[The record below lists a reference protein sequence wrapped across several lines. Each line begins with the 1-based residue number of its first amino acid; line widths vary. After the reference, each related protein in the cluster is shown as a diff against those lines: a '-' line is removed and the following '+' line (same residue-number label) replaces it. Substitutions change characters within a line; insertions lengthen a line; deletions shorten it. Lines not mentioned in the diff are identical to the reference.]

1 LNQGCLQP
9 GCAHARA
16 PAQQEKDRPQCP
28 QRLFKILDPTAVSF
42 SRAGVTGDRLEKK
55 PVGGLA
61 SGIQL
66 LRFRYIHGFWN
77 TGVVLSHP
85 SRKVASSS
93 FFDFAQNDK
102 REPALSGVEGVGTQF
117 YQDA

>member
-1 LNQGCLQP
+1 MRVRLRSRKRIGLSARSASSRYSIRRPFHSP
-9 GCAHARA
+9 G
-16 PAQQEKDRPQCP
+16 PVLP
-28 QRLFKILDPTAVSF
+28 
-42 SRAGVTGDRLEKK
+42 VTDLKKK

>member
-1 LNQGCLQP
+1 MRLRVLTMKRIGLSARSASPRYSIRRPFHSP
-9 GCAHARA
+9 G
-16 PAQQEKDRPQCP
+16 PVLP
-28 QRLFKILDPTAVSF
+28 
-42 SRAGVTGDRLEKK
+42 VTDLKKK

-117 YQDA
+117 YQDG